1 MNDTE
6 LSVDQLVPT
15 PNPFSAR
22 FGRDVTLRLHQ
33 EVVDYFATLGRD
45 AGWTPEM
52 MIELYLRN
60 IAQSGYTIPLELTDF
75 RTG

>member
-1 MNDTE
+1 MSDTE
-6 LSVDQLVPT
+6 LPVDQLVST
-15 PNPFSAR
+15 PNPFAAS
-22 FGRDVTLRLHQ
+22 FGRDVRLRLHQ
-33 EVVDYFATLGRD
+33 EVVDYFAMLGRD

-60 IAQSGYTIPLELTDF
+60 IAQSGYKIPLELTDF